1 MINEFEEDNMKVTD
15 KKILT
20 PAIAISVAVLSGTVY
35 YGVQLNQKNNG
46 NTTYAEVQNS
56 VNTMTPEN
64 APDDYVVKIPS
75 DNLRNRIKEVLGNAN
90 MPDSDLTFGKLK
102 TITTLTDRNIALVE
116 GVIFSVDLVYPG
128 DGNLD
133 GLQFLTNLEG
143 LGLTGG
149 NYKDISPLE
158 NLTKLKSLFIVRNS
172 NLTDISKLAK
182 LTNLENLQIFRN
194 SIKDISSL
202 RNMSKLKYFVA
213 DVNKIEDISALENK
227 PDLKIVA
234 LEDNKIKDFSPLKN
248 APLTNF
254 HNQFSFAKN
263 TFNNQRPEVTVHSK
277 VFENPLKAIDGTVIP
292 ISENAVVKNVDKTG
306 NPDQNGGYIKLET
319 TATTLETTVGFS
331 QRVTGIVNAT
341 NNGQEI
347 YDFQLKISYTNDD
360 TAPVFNT
367 QTPSKITARKGA
379 DISAKISEV
388 TATDVESGLK
398 SLTNNAADINLNI
411 ANPAKG
417 SYTLRYT
424 ATNNNNISATIDR
437 EIEIVDADALNNE
450 INKRNNKDL
459 VLYSAESIAKYKEIL
474 KEAKDIFNNPNA
486 TQDQIDQATEK
497 VKNSESV
504 LRPDK
509 SDLKD
514 AIGAVN
520 TLEEW
525 LKNLPEVVKVKEEA
539 QKVFNNPDAT
549 LEEVQKAEAKLAE
562 EIEKAEKNEE
572 TRQQSAENAT
582 ENAMKIKTPESIK
595 NAQKLLDEVKDGKVK
610 EIFQKEL
617 DKIKK
622 DLNDKKDELQ
632 KLIEKAKSVN
642 LDGKTKDSSDKLRAE
657 ILKSEKVLNGA
668 NSSQSALEKAVDDL
682 NKALN
687 GVKTDK
693 KPVVDAIAKHDT
705 KPDWIK
711 KDKDVVKLLEKANE
725 TVAKQDPTVEEV
737 RKSAKDLLDAIEKL
751 EKTNKEAV
759 DESENLLKEA
769 EKEIKANN
777 SKPDELPVIDIDE
790 IEKSIDKILDPVKK
804 EELKENL
811 EQLKI
816 KIQNKKESID
826 KRKLEEA
833 ERIAREKLEKAR
845 MLKHPDTGAL
855 RIKQQNQNNSVIGM
869 IILGLFSILG
879 TITAVV
885 VRKK

>member
-1 MINEFEEDNMKVTD
+1 MINQFEEDNMKVTD

-35 YGVQLNQKNNG
+35 YGVQLGQKNNS
-46 NTTYAEVQNS
+46 NITYAEVQNS

-75 DNLRNRIKEVLGNAN
+75 DNLRRRIKEVLGNVN
-90 MPDSDLTFGKLK
+90 MPDSELTFGKLK
-102 TITTLTDRNIALVE
+102 TISTLTNPNPLLIE
-116 GVIFSVDLVYPG
+116 GVIFVADLFDPG
-128 DGNLD
+128 NNLD
-133 GLQFLTNLEG
+133 GLQFLTNIES

-149 NYKDISPLE
+149 SYKDISPLE

-172 NLTDISKLAK
+172 NLTDISKLSK

-194 SIKDISSL
+194 SIKDISAV
-202 RNMSKLKYFVA
+202 RNMPRLKYFVA
-213 DVNKIEDISALENK
+213 DVNKIENISALEKK
-227 PDLKIVA
+227 PDLKVVT

-263 TFNNQRPEVTVHSK
+263 TFNNQRPEITVHSK
-277 VFENPLKAIDGTVIP
+277 VFENPLKAIDGTTIP
-292 ISENAVVKNVDKTG
+292 ISENAVVKNVDKAG
-306 NPDQNGGYIKLET
+306 NPDRNGGYIKLET
-319 TATTLETTVGFS
+319 TATTLETTVGFD
-331 QRVTGIVNAT
+331 QRVTGIINAI
-341 NNGQEI
+341 NNSGQEV
-347 YDFQLKISYTNDD
+347 YNFQLKISYTNDD
-360 TAPVFNT
+360 TAPIFNT

-379 DISAKISEV
+379 DISAKIAEV
-388 TATDVESGLK
+388 TATDAESGLK

-411 ANPAKG
+411 ANTAKG

-437 EIEIVDADALNNE
+437 EIEIVDADTLNNE

-474 KEAKDIFNNPNA
+474 KEAKDIFNNPDA
-486 TQDQIDQATEK
+486 TQDQVNQATEK
-497 VKNSESV
+497 IKNSESV

-514 AIGAVN
+514 AIGAVD
-520 TLEEW
+520 TLEDW
-525 LKNLPEVVKVKEEA
+525 LKNIPEVVKAKEEA
-539 QKVFNNPDAT
+539 QETKLT
-549 LEEVQKAEAKLAE
+549 EEN
-562 EIEKAEKNEE
+562 EKAEKNEE

-582 ENAMKIKTPESIK
+582 ENAMKLKTPESIK

-610 EIFQKEL
+610 ETFQKEL

-632 KLIEKAKSVN
+632 KLIEKAKSTN
-642 LDGKTKDSSDKLRAE
+642 LDGKTKDSSDKLKDE

-668 NSSQSALEKAVDDL
+668 NSSQSELEKSVDDL
-682 NKALN
+682 NKVLN

-725 TVAKQDPTVEEV
+725 TVAKQDPSVEEV

-790 IEKSIDKILDPVKK
+790 IEKSIENVLDPVKK
-804 EELKENL
+804 EELKEKL

-816 KIQNKKESID
+816 KIQKKKESID

-885 VRKK
+885 V

>member
-1 MINEFEEDNMKVTD
+1 MRVTD

-35 YGVQLNQKNNG
+35 YGVQLNQKNKN

-64 APDDYVVKIPS
+64 APDDYIVKIP
-75 DNLRNRIKEVLGNAN
+75 DNNIRDAIKSALKNSG
-90 MPDSDLTFGKLK
+90 MPDSELTFGKLK
-102 TITTLTDRNIALVE
+102 TITKLGDVVYNR
-116 GVIFSVDLVYPG
+116 VDG
-128 DGNLD
+128 DDYDVSSIYNVSNLD
-133 GLQFLTNLEG
+133 GLQFLTNLKY
-143 LGLTGG
+143 LYLFGG
-149 NYKDISPLE
+149 
-158 NLTKLKSLFIVRNS
+158 TF
-172 NLTDISKLAK
+172 A
-182 LTNLENLQIFRN
+182 
-194 SIKDISSL
+194 
-202 RNMSKLKYFVA
+202 
-213 DVNKIEDISALENK
+213 DISALENLTNLTNLRMVRNQNITDISK
-227 PDLKIVA
+227 LSKLVNLKYLEIARNSISDISVLKNMTKMKYLIMDINQIEDISPIANMPNLKIA
-234 LEDNKIKDFSPLKN
+234 YFSENKIKDFSPLKN
-248 APLTNF
+248 ASLQNYTNDF
-254 HNQFSFAKN
+254 NWARN
-263 TFNNQRPEVTVHSK
+263 TLEDQKPEFLVRSK
-277 VFENPLKAIDGTVIP
+277 IFKNPLKSIDGVVIP
-292 ISENAVVKNVDKTG
+292 VMETSEIKNVDQNG
-306 NPDQNGGYIKLET
+306 NPNQNGGYLKLET
-319 TATTLETTVGFS
+319 SADTLIATAGFS
-331 QRVTGIVNAT
+331 KEVTTIISGRSETRGV
-341 NNGQEI
+341 
-347 YDFQLKISYTNDD
+347 LKINYINDD
-360 TAPVFNT
+360 TAPIFNI

-379 DISAKISEV
+379 DISAKIAEV
-388 TATDVESGLK
+388 TATDAESGLK

-417 SYTLRYT
+417 NYTLRYT
-424 ATNNNNISATIDR
+424 ATNNNNISATLDR
-437 EIEIVDADALNNE
+437 EIVIVDADALNDE
-450 INKRNNKDL
+450 INKRSNKDL
-459 VLYSAESIAKYKEIL
+459 AFSSAESIAKYKEII
-474 KEAKDIFNNPNA
+474 KEAKDIFNNPDA

-497 VKNSESV
+497 IKNSESV

-514 AIGAVN
+514 AISAVD
-520 TLEEW
+520 TLEDW
-525 LKNLPEVVKVKEEA
+525 LKNLPEIITAKEEA

-562 EIEKAEKNEE
+562 EIEKAKNNED

-582 ENAMKIKTPESIK
+582 ENAMRLKTPESIK
-595 NAQKLLDEVKDGKVK
+595 NAQTLLNEVKDGKVK
-610 EIFQKEL
+610 ETFQKEL

-622 DLNDKKDELQ
+622 DLNNKKDELQ
-632 KLIEKAKSVN
+632 KLIEKAKSAN
-642 LDGKTKDSSDKLRAE
+642 LDGKTKDSSDKLKAE

-668 NSSQSALEKAVDDL
+668 NSSQSELEKAVDNL
-682 NKALN
+682 TKALN

-693 KPVVDAIAKHDT
+693 KPAVDAIAKHDT

-711 KDKDVVKLLEKANE
+711 KDKDVVKLFEKANG
-725 TVAKQDPTVEEV
+725 TVAKQDPSVDEV
-737 RKSAKDLLDAIEKL
+737 RKSAKDLLDAIDKL

-769 EKEIKANN
+769 EKEIKANS

-790 IEKSIDKILDPVKK
+790 IEKSIEKVLDPTKK
-804 EELKENL
+804 EELKKNL

-816 KIQNKKESID
+816 QIQKKKESID

>member
-1 MINEFEEDNMKVTD
+1 MKVTD

-20 PAIAISVAVLSGTVY
+20 PAIAISVVVLSGTVY
-35 YGVQLNQKNNG
+35 YGVQLNQKNNS

-56 VNTMTPEN
+56 ANTMTPEN

-75 DNLRNRIKEVLGNAN
+75 DNLRRRIKEVLGNVN
-90 MPDSDLTFGKLK
+90 MPDSELTFGKLK
-102 TITTLTDRNIALVE
+102 TITTLTDTNPTLVD
-116 GVIFSVDLVYPG
+116 GVIFLAYLFNPG
-128 DGNLD
+128 DNLD
-133 GLQFLTNLEG
+133 GLQFLTNVES
-143 LGLTGG
+143 LGFSWGG
-149 NYKDISPLE
+149 YKDISPLE

-172 NLTDISKLAK
+172 NLTDISKLSK

-194 SIKDISSL
+194 SIKDISAI
-202 RNMSKLKYFVA
+202 RNMSRLKYFVA

-227 PDLKIVA
+227 PDLKIVV
-234 LEDNKIKDFSPLKN
+234 LEDNKIKNFSPLKN
-248 APLTNF
+248 ASLTDF
-254 HNQFSFAKN
+254 HNQFTYARN
-263 TFNNQRPEVTVHSK
+263 TFNNQTPEITVHSK
-277 VFENPLKAIDGTVIP
+277 IFENPLKAIDGTTIP
-292 ISENAVVKNVDKTG
+292 ISENTVVKNVDKAG

-331 QRVTGIVNAT
+331 QRVTGIINAA
-341 NNGQEI
+341 NDNQEI
-347 YDFQLKISYTNDD
+347 YNFQLKISYANDD
-360 TAPVFNT
+360 TAPIFNT
-367 QTPSKITARKGA
+367 QTPSKITARKGV
-379 DISAKISEV
+379 DISAKIAEV
-388 TATDVESGLK
+388 TATDAESGLK

-411 ANPAKG
+411 TNPAKG

-424 ATNNNNISATIDR
+424 ATNNNNISATLDR

-450 INKRNNKDL
+450 INKRRNEDL
-459 VLYSAESIAKYKEIL
+459 ALYTAESIAKYKEII
-474 KEAKDIFNNPNA
+474 KEVKDIFNNPDS
-486 TQDQIDQATEK
+486 TQDQVDQATEK
-497 VKNSESV
+497 IKNSESV

-514 AIGAVN
+514 AIGAVD
-520 TLEEW
+520 TLEDW
-525 LKNLPEVVKVKEEA
+525 LKNIPEVVKAKEEA

-582 ENAMKIKTPESIK
+582 ENAMKLKTPESIK
-595 NAQKLLDEVKDGKVK
+595 NAQTLLDEVKDGKVK

-617 DKIKK
+617 YKIKK

-632 KLIEKAKSVN
+632 KLIEKAKSIN
-642 LDGKTKDSSDKLRAE
+642 LDGKTKDSLDKLKDE

-682 NKALN
+682 NKALK
-687 GVKTDK
+687 GVKTEK

-711 KDKDVVKLLEKANE
+711 KDKDVVKLFEKANE
-725 TVAKQDPTVEEV
+725 VIAKKDPSVEEV

-790 IEKSIDKILDPVKK
+790 IEKSIENVLDPVKK
-804 EELKENL
+804 EELKEKL

-816 KIQNKKESID
+816 KIQKKKESID

>member
-1 MINEFEEDNMKVTD
+1 MKVTD

-35 YGVQLNQKNNG
+35 YGVQLNQKNNS

-56 VNTMTPEN
+56 ANTMTPEN
-64 APDDYVVKIPS
+64 APNDYVVKIPS
-75 DNLRNRIKEVLGNAN
+75 DNLRRRIKEVLGNVN
-90 MPDSDLTFGKLK
+90 MPDSELTFGKLK
-102 TITTLTDRNIALVE
+102 TITTLTNPNPTLID
-116 GVIFSVDLVYPG
+116 GVIFADNFFDPG
-128 DGNLD
+128 DNLD
-133 GLQFLTNLEG
+133 GLQFLTNIEN
-143 LGLTGG
+143 LGLSWGG
-149 NYKDISPLE
+149 YKDLSPIE

-172 NLTDISKLAK
+172 NLTDISKLSK

-194 SIKDISSL
+194 SIKDISVA
-202 RNMSKLKYFVA
+202 RNMPRLKYFVA

-227 PDLKIVA
+227 PDLKIVV
-234 LEDNKIKDFSPLKN
+234 LEGNKIKNFSPLKN
-248 APLTNF
+248 APLTDF
-254 HNQFSFAKN
+254 HNQFTYARN
-263 TFNNQRPEVTVHSK
+263 TFNDQVPEITVHSK
-277 VFENPLKAIDGTVIP
+277 IFKNPLKAIDGTTIP
-292 ISENAVVKNVDKTG
+292 ISENAVVKNVDKAG

-319 TATTLETTVGFS
+319 TAATLETTVGFN
-331 QRVTGIVNAT
+331 QRVTGIINAA
-341 NNGQEI
+341 NDNQEI
-347 YDFQLKISYTNDD
+347 YNFQLKISYANDD
-360 TAPVFNT
+360 TAPIFNT

-379 DISAKISEV
+379 DISAKIAEV
-388 TATDVESGLK
+388 TATDAESGLK

-437 EIEIVDADALNNE
+437 EIVIVDADALNDE
-450 INKRNNKDL
+450 INKRSNKDL
-459 VLYSAESIAKYKEIL
+459 TLYSAESIAKYKEIL

-486 TQDQIDQATEK
+486 TQDQVDQATEK
-497 VKNSESV
+497 IKNSESV

-514 AIGAVN
+514 AIGAVD
-520 TLEEW
+520 TLEDW
-525 LKNLPEVVKVKEEA
+525 LKNIPEVVKAKEEA

-562 EIEKAEKNEE
+562 ETEKAEKNEE

-582 ENAMKIKTPESIK
+582 ENAMKLKTPESIK
-595 NAQKLLDEVKDGKVK
+595 KAQKLLDEVKDGKVK
-610 EIFQKEL
+610 ETFQKEL
-617 DKIKK
+617 NKIKK

-632 KLIEKAKSVN
+632 KLIEKAKSTN
-642 LDGKTKDSSDKLRAE
+642 LDGKTKDSSDKLKDE

-668 NSSQSALEKAVDDL
+668 NSSQSELEKSVDDL
-682 NKALN
+682 NKVLN

-725 TVAKQDPTVEEV
+725 TVAKQDPSVEEV

-790 IEKSIDKILDPVKK
+790 IEKSIENVLDPVKK
-804 EELKENL
+804 EELKEKL

-816 KIQNKKESID
+816 KIQKKKESID

>member
-1 MINEFEEDNMKVTD
+1 MINQFEEDNMKVTD

-35 YGVQLNQKNNG
+35 YGVQLGQKNNS
-46 NTTYAEVQNS
+46 NITYAEVQNS

-75 DNLRNRIKEVLGNAN
+75 DNLRRRIKEVLGNVN

-102 TITTLTDRNIALVE
+102 TISTLTNPNPLLIE
-116 GVIFSVDLVYPG
+116 GVIFVADLFDPG
-128 DGNLD
+128 DNLD
-133 GLQFLTNLEG
+133 GLQFLTNLES

-149 NYKDISPLE
+149 SYKDISPLE

-172 NLTDISKLAK
+172 NLTDISKLSK

-194 SIKDISSL
+194 SIKDISAL

-213 DVNKIEDISALENK
+213 DYNNNIDDISALENK
-227 PDLKIVA
+227 PNLKIVA
-234 LEDNKIKDFSPLKN
+234 LEGNKIKDFSPLKN

-254 HNQFSFAKN
+254 HNQFGFAKN
-263 TFNNQRPEVTVHSK
+263 TFNSQRPEVTVHSK
-277 VFENPLKAIDGTVIP
+277 VFENPLKAIDGTAIP
-292 ISENAVVKNVDKTG
+292 ISENAVVKNVDKAG

-319 TATTLETTVGFS
+319 TEATLQTAVGFS
-331 QRVTGIVNAT
+331 QRVTGIINAT
-341 NNGQEI
+341 NDNQEI
-347 YDFQLKISYTNDD
+347 YDVRLKINYTNDD

-367 QTPSKITARKGA
+367 QTPSKITARKGV
-379 DISAKISEV
+379 DISAKIAEV
-388 TATDVESGLK
+388 TATDAESGLK
-398 SLTNNAADINLNI
+398 SLVNNAVDINLNI
-411 ANPAKG
+411 TNPAKG

-450 INKRNNKDL
+450 INKRSNKDL
-459 VLYSAESIAKYKEIL
+459 TLYSAESIAKYKEIL

-486 TQDQIDQATEK
+486 TQDQVDQATEK
-497 VKNSESV
+497 VKNAESV

-509 SDLKD
+509 SNLKD
-514 AIGAVN
+514 AISAVD
-520 TLEEW
+520 TLKDW
-525 LKNLPEVVKVKEEA
+525 LKNIPEVVKAKEEA
-539 QKVFNNPDAT
+539 QKVFDNPDAT

-582 ENAMKIKTPESIK
+582 ENAMKLKTPESIK

-610 EIFQKEL
+610 ETFQKEL

-642 LDGKTKDSSDKLRAE
+642 LDGKTKDSSDKLKAE

-668 NSSQSALEKAVDDL
+668 NSSQSELEKAVDDL

-711 KDKDVVKLLEKANE
+711 KDKDVVKLLDKANE
-725 TVAKQDPTVEEV
+725 TVAKQDPSVEEV
-737 RKSAKDLLDAIEKL
+737 RKSAKDLLDVIEKL

-790 IEKSIDKILDPVKK
+790 IEKSIENVLDPVKK
-804 EELKENL
+804 EELKEKL

-816 KIQNKKESID
+816 KIQKKKESID

>member
-1 MINEFEEDNMKVTD
+1 MINQFEEDNMKVTD

-35 YGVQLNQKNNG
+35 YGVQLGQKNNS

-75 DNLRNRIKEVLGNAN
+75 DNLRRRIKEVLGNAN
-90 MPDSDLTFGKLK
+90 MSDSDLTFGKLK
-102 TITTLTDRNIALVE
+102 TISTLTNPNPLLIE
-116 GVIFSVDLVYPG
+116 GVIFVADLFDPG
-128 DGNLD
+128 DNLD
-133 GLQFLTNLEG
+133 GLQFLTNIES

-149 NYKDISPLE
+149 SYKDISPLE

-172 NLTDISKLAK
+172 NLTDISKLSK

-194 SIKDISSL
+194 SIKDISAV
-202 RNMSKLKYFVA
+202 RNMPRLKYFVA
-213 DVNKIEDISALENK
+213 DVNKIENISALENK
-227 PDLKIVA
+227 PDLKVVT

-263 TFNNQRPEVTVHSK
+263 TFNNQRPEITVHSK
-277 VFENPLKAIDGTVIP
+277 VFENPLKAIDGTTIP
-292 ISENAVVKNVDKTG
+292 ISENAVVKNVDKSG
-306 NPDQNGGYIKLET
+306 NPDRNGGYIKLET
-319 TATTLETTVGFS
+319 TATTLETTVGFN
-331 QRVTGIVNAT
+331 QRVTGIINAA
-341 NNGQEI
+341 NDNQEI
-347 YDFQLKISYTNDD
+347 YNFQLKISYANDD
-360 TAPVFNT
+360 TAPIFNT

-379 DISAKISEV
+379 DISAKIAEV
-388 TATDVESGLK
+388 TATDAESGLK

-417 SYTLRYT
+417 GYTLRYT

-437 EIEIVDADALNNE
+437 EIVIVDADTLNNE
-450 INKRNNKDL
+450 INKRSNKDL
-459 VLYSAESIAKYKEIL
+459 ALYTAESIAKYKGIV
-474 KEAKDIFNNPNA
+474 KEVKDIFNNPDA
-486 TQDQIDQATEK
+486 TQDQVNQATEK
-497 VKNSESV
+497 IKNSESV

-514 AIGAVN
+514 AIGAVD
-520 TLEEW
+520 TLEDW
-525 LKNLPEVVKVKEEA
+525 LKNIPEVVKAKEEA

-549 LEEVQKAEAKLAE
+549 LEEVQKAETKLTE

-582 ENAMKIKTPESIK
+582 ENAMKLKTPESIK

-610 EIFQKEL
+610 ETFQKEL

-632 KLIEKAKSVN
+632 KLIEKAKSTN
-642 LDGKTKDSSDKLRAE
+642 LDGKTKDSSDKLKDE

-668 NSSQSALEKAVDDL
+668 NSSQSELEKSVDDL
-682 NKALN
+682 NKVLN

-725 TVAKQDPTVEEV
+725 TVAKQDPSVEEV

-790 IEKSIDKILDPVKK
+790 IEKSIENVLDPVKK
-804 EELKENL
+804 EELKEKL

-816 KIQNKKESID
+816 KIQKKKESID

>member
-1 MINEFEEDNMKVTD
+1 MRVID

-35 YGVQLNQKNNG
+35 YGVQLNQKNNS

-56 VNTMTPEN
+56 VNTMTPED

-75 DNLRNRIKEVLGNAN
+75 NNLRRRIKEVLGNAN
-90 MPDSDLTFGKLK
+90 MLDSDLTFGKLK
-102 TITTLTDRNIALVE
+102 TISTLTNPNPLLIE
-116 GVIFSVDLVYPG
+116 GTIFVADLFDPG
-128 DGNLD
+128 NNLD
-133 GLQFLTNLEG
+133 GLQFLTNVES
-143 LGLTGG
+143 LGFSWGG
-149 NYKDISPLE
+149 YKDISPLE

-172 NLTDISKLAK
+172 NLTDISKLSK

-194 SIKDISSL
+194 SIKDISAI
-202 RNMSKLKYFVA
+202 RNMSRLKYFIA
-213 DVNKIEDISALENK
+213 DYNNNIDDISALENK
-227 PDLKIVA
+227 PNLKIVA
-234 LEDNKIKDFSPLKN
+234 LEGNKIKDFSPLKN
-248 APLTNF
+248 TPLTNF

-263 TFNNQRPEVTVHSK
+263 TFNNQRPEATVHSK
-277 VFENPLKAIDGTVIP
+277 VFENPLKAIDGTAIP
-292 ISENAVVKNVDKTG
+292 ISENAVVKNVDKAG

-331 QRVTGIVNAT
+331 QRVTGIINAVND
-341 NNGQEI
+341 NQEI
-347 YDFQLKISYTNDD
+347 YNFQLKISYTNDD

-367 QTPSKITARKGA
+367 QTPSKITARKGV
-379 DISAKISEV
+379 DISAKIAEV
-388 TATDVESGLK
+388 TATDAESGLK

-411 ANPAKG
+411 TNPAKG

-424 ATNNNNISATIDR
+424 ATNNNNISATLDR

-450 INKRNNKDL
+450 INKRSNKDL
-459 VLYSAESIAKYKEIL
+459 ALYTAESIAKYKEII
-474 KEAKDIFNNPNA
+474 KEVKDIFNNPDS
-486 TQDQIDQATEK
+486 TQDQVNQATEK
-497 VKNSESV
+497 IKNSESV

-514 AIGAVN
+514 AIGAVD
-520 TLEEW
+520 TLEDW
-525 LKNLPEVVKVKEEA
+525 LKNLPEVITAKEEA

-582 ENAMKIKTPESIK
+582 ENAMKLKTPESIK

-632 KLIEKAKSVN
+632 KLIEKAKSAN
-642 LDGKTKDSSDKLRAE
+642 LDGKTKDSSDKLKAE

-668 NSSQSALEKAVDDL
+668 NSSQSELEKAVDDL

-711 KDKDVVKLLEKANE
+711 KDKDVVKLFEKVNE
-725 TVAKQDPTVEEV
+725 VIAKKDPSVEEV

-751 EKTNKEAV
+751 EKTNKEAS
-759 DESENLLKEA
+759 EEFENLLKEA

-790 IEKSIDKILDPVKK
+790 IEKSIENILDPVKK
-804 EELKENL
+804 KELKEKL

-816 KIQNKKESID
+816 KIQKKKESID

>member
-1 MINEFEEDNMKVTD
+1 MRVTD

-35 YGVQLNQKNNG
+35 YGVQLGQKNNS

-75 DNLRNRIKEVLGNAN
+75 NNLRRKIKEALGNVN

-102 TITTLTDRNIALVE
+102 TVTTLYYPNPALID
-116 GVIFSVDLVYPG
+116 GVVFYASFFDPG
-128 DGNLD
+128 DNLD
-133 GLQFLTNLEG
+133 GLQFLTNVESIG
-143 LGLTGG
+143 FSGG
-149 NYKDISPLE
+149 SYKDVSPLE
-158 NLTKLKSLFIVRNS
+158 NLTKLKSLFIVRNP
-172 NLTDISKLAK
+172 NLTDISKFSK

-194 SIKDISSL
+194 SIKDISAL
-202 RNMSKLKYFVA
+202 RNMSRLKYFVA
-213 DVNKIEDISALENK
+213 DHNNNIDDISALENK
-227 PDLKIVA
+227 PNLKIVV
-234 LEDNKIKDFSPLKN
+234 LEGNKIKDFSSLKN
-248 APLTNF
+248 APLTNLNNYF
-254 HNQFSFAKN
+254 NYAKN
-263 TFNNQRPEVTVHSK
+263 TFNNQRPEITVYSK
-277 VFENPLKAIDGTVIP
+277 IFENPLKAIDGTAIP
-292 ISENAVVKNVDKTG
+292 ISENAVVKNVDKAG

-331 QRVTGIVNAT
+331 QRVTGIINAVND
-341 NNGQEI
+341 NQEI
-347 YDFQLKISYTNDD
+347 YNFQLKISYTNDD
-360 TAPVFNT
+360 TAPIFNT
-367 QTPSKITARKGA
+367 QAPSRITARKGA
-379 DISAKISEV
+379 DISAKIAEV
-388 TATDVESGLK
+388 TATDAESGLK

-411 ANPAKG
+411 TNPAKG
-417 SYTLRYT
+417 NYTLRYT
-424 ATNNNNISATIDR
+424 ATNNNNISATLDR
-437 EIEIVDADALNNE
+437 EIVIVDADALNDE
-450 INKRNNKDL
+450 INKRSNKDL
-459 VLYSAESIAKYKEIL
+459 AFCSAESIAKYKEII
-474 KEAKDIFNNPNA
+474 KEAKDIFNNPDA

-497 VKNSESV
+497 IKNSESV

-514 AIGAVN
+514 AISAVD
-520 TLEEW
+520 TLEDW
-525 LKNLPEVVKVKEEA
+525 LKNLPEITTAKEEA

-562 EIEKAEKNEE
+562 EIEKAKNNED

-582 ENAMKIKTPESIK
+582 ENAMRLKTPESIK
-595 NAQKLLDEVKDGKVK
+595 NAQTLLNEVKDGKVK
-610 EIFQKEL
+610 ETFQKEL

-622 DLNDKKDELQ
+622 DLNNKKDELQ
-632 KLIEKAKSVN
+632 KLIEKAKSAN
-642 LDGKTKDSSDKLRAE
+642 LDGKTKDSSDKLKAE

-668 NSSQSALEKAVDDL
+668 NSSQSELEKAVDDL

-693 KPVVDAIAKHDT
+693 KPAVDAIAKHDT

-711 KDKDVVKLLEKANE
+711 KDKDVVKLFEKANG
-725 TVAKQDPTVEEV
+725 TVAKQDPSVDEV
-737 RKSAKDLLDAIEKL
+737 RKSAKDLLDAIDKL
-751 EKTNKEAV
+751 AKTNKEAV

-769 EKEIKANN
+769 EKEIKANS

-790 IEKSIDKILDPVKK
+790 IEKSIEKVLDPTKK
-804 EELKENL
+804 EELKKNL

-816 KIQNKKESID
+816 QIQKKKESID

>member
-1 MINEFEEDNMKVTD
+1 MRVTD

-35 YGVQLNQKNNG
+35 YGIQLSQKNKN

-75 DNLRNRIKEVLGNAN
+75 NNLRRKIKEALGNVN

-102 TITTLTDRNIALVE
+102 TVTTLYYPNPALID
-116 GVIFSVDLVYPG
+116 GVVFYASFFDPG
-128 DGNLD
+128 DNLD
-133 GLQFLTNLEG
+133 GLQFLTNVESIG
-143 LGLTGG
+143 FSGG
-149 NYKDISPLE
+149 SYKDVSPLE
-158 NLTKLKSLFIVRNS
+158 NLTKLKSLFIVRNP
-172 NLTDISKLAK
+172 NLTDISKFSK

-194 SIKDISSL
+194 SIKDISAL
-202 RNMSKLKYFVA
+202 RNMSRLKYFVA
-213 DVNKIEDISALENK
+213 DHNNNIDDISALENK
-227 PDLKIVA
+227 PNLKIVV
-234 LEDNKIKDFSPLKN
+234 LEGNKIKDFSPLKN
-248 APLTNF
+248 APLTNLNNYF
-254 HNQFSFAKN
+254 NYAKN
-263 TFNNQRPEVTVHSK
+263 TFNNQRPEITVHSK
-277 VFENPLKAIDGTVIP
+277 IFENPLKAIDGTVIP
-292 ISENAVVKNVDKTG
+292 ISENAVVKNVDKAG

-331 QRVTGIVNAT
+331 QRVTGIINAVNDH
-341 NNGQEI
+341 QEI
-347 YDFQLKISYTNDD
+347 YNLQLKISYTSDD
-360 TAPVFNT
+360 TAPIFNT
-367 QTPSKITARKGA
+367 QAPSRITARKGA
-379 DISAKISEV
+379 DISAKIAEV
-388 TATDVESGLK
+388 TATDAESGLK

-411 ANPAKG
+411 TNPAKG
-417 SYTLRYT
+417 NYTLRYT
-424 ATNNNNISATIDR
+424 ATNNNNISATLDR
-437 EIEIVDADALNNE
+437 EIVIVDADALNDE
-450 INKRNNKDL
+450 INKRSNKDL
-459 VLYSAESIAKYKEIL
+459 AFCSAESIAKYKEII
-474 KEAKDIFNNPNA
+474 KEAKDIFNNPDA

-497 VKNSESV
+497 IKNSESV

-514 AIGAVN
+514 AISAID
-520 TLEEW
+520 TLEDW
-525 LKNLPEVVKVKEEA
+525 LKNIPEIITAKEEA

-562 EIEKAEKNEE
+562 EIEKAKNNED

-582 ENAMKIKTPESIK
+582 ENAMRLKTPESIK
-595 NAQKLLDEVKDGKVK
+595 NAQTLLNEVKDGKVK
-610 EIFQKEL
+610 ETFQKEL

-632 KLIEKAKSVN
+632 KLIEKAKSAN
-642 LDGKTKDSSDKLRAE
+642 LDGKTKDSSDKLKAE

-668 NSSQSALEKAVDDL
+668 NSSQSELEKAVDDL

-693 KPVVDAIAKHDT
+693 KPAVDAIAKHDT

-711 KDKDVVKLLEKANE
+711 KDKDVVKLFEKANG
-725 TVAKQDPTVEEV
+725 TVAKQDPSVDEV
-737 RKSAKDLLDAIEKL
+737 RKSAKDLLDAIDKL

-790 IEKSIDKILDPVKK
+790 IEKSIEKVLDPTKK
-804 EELKENL
+804 EELKKKL

-816 KIQNKKESID
+816 QIQKKKESID
-826 KRKLEEA
+826 KQKLEEA

>member
-1 MINEFEEDNMKVTD
+1 MKVTD

-20 PAIAISVAVLSGTVY
+20 PAIAISVVVLSGTVY
-35 YGVQLNQKNNG
+35 YGVQLNQKNNS

-56 VNTMTPEN
+56 ANTMTPEN

-75 DNLRNRIKEVLGNAN
+75 DNLRRRIKEVLGNVN
-90 MPDSDLTFGKLK
+90 MPDSELTFGKLK
-102 TITTLTDRNIALVE
+102 TITTLTDTNPTLVD
-116 GVIFSVDLVYPG
+116 GVIFLAYLFNPG
-128 DGNLD
+128 DNLD
-133 GLQFLTNLEG
+133 GLQFLTNVES
-143 LGLTGG
+143 LGFSWGG
-149 NYKDISPLE
+149 YKDISPLE

-172 NLTDISKLAK
+172 NLTDISKLSK

-194 SIKDISSL
+194 SIKDISAI
-202 RNMSKLKYFVA
+202 RNMSRLKYFVA

-227 PDLKIVA
+227 PDLKIVV
-234 LEDNKIKDFSPLKN
+234 LEDNKIKNFSPLKN
-248 APLTNF
+248 ASLTDF
-254 HNQFSFAKN
+254 HNQFTYARN
-263 TFNNQRPEVTVHSK
+263 TFNNQTPEITVHSK
-277 VFENPLKAIDGTVIP
+277 IFENPLKAIDGTTIP
-292 ISENAVVKNVDKTG
+292 ISENTVVKNVDKAG

-331 QRVTGIVNAT
+331 QRVTGIINAA
-341 NNGQEI
+341 NDNQEI
-347 YDFQLKISYTNDD
+347 YNFQLKISYANDD
-360 TAPVFNT
+360 TAPIFNT
-367 QTPSKITARKGA
+367 QTPSKITARKGV
-379 DISAKISEV
+379 DISAKIAEV
-388 TATDVESGLK
+388 TATDAESGLK

-411 ANPAKG
+411 TNPAKG

-424 ATNNNNISATIDR
+424 ATNNNNISATLDR

-450 INKRNNKDL
+450 INKRRNKDL
-459 VLYSAESIAKYKEIL
+459 ALYTAESIAKYKEII
-474 KEAKDIFNNPNA
+474 KEVKDIFNNPDS
-486 TQDQIDQATEK
+486 TQDQVDQATEK
-497 VKNSESV
+497 IKNSESV

-514 AIGAVN
+514 AIGAVD
-520 TLEEW
+520 TLEDW
-525 LKNLPEVVKVKEEA
+525 LKNIPEVVKAKEEA

-582 ENAMKIKTPESIK
+582 ENAMKLKTPESIK
-595 NAQKLLDEVKDGKVK
+595 NAQTLLDEVKDGKVK

-617 DKIKK
+617 YKIKK

-632 KLIEKAKSVN
+632 KLIEKAKSIN
-642 LDGKTKDSSDKLRAE
+642 LDGKTKDSLDKLKDE

-682 NKALN
+682 NKALK
-687 GVKTDK
+687 GVKTEK

-711 KDKDVVKLLEKANE
+711 KDKDVVKLFEKANE
-725 TVAKQDPTVEEV
+725 VIAKKDPSVEEV
-737 RKSAKDLLDAIEKL
+737 RKSAKDLFDVIDKL

-790 IEKSIDKILDPVKK
+790 IEKSIEKVLNPTKK
-804 EELKENL
+804 EELKKNL

-816 KIQNKKESID
+816 QIQKKKESID

>member
-1 MINEFEEDNMKVTD
+1 MRVTD

-20 PAIAISVAVLSGTVY
+20 PAIAISVTVLSGTVY
-35 YGVQLNQKNNG
+35 YGVQLNQKNKN

-75 DNLRNRIKEVLGNAN
+75 NYLRNRIKEVLGNAN
-90 MPDSDLTFGKLK
+90 MPDSELTFGKLK
-102 TITTLTDRNIALVE
+102 TITILHANPLDLI
-116 GVIFSVDLVYPG
+116 SVNG
-128 DGNLD
+128 DVFYASQLGIGDSTSLD
-133 GLQFLTNLEG
+133 GLQFLINLES
-143 LGLTGG
+143 LGLTSGT
-149 NYKDISPLE
+149 YKDISPLE
-158 NLTKLKSLFIVRNS
+158 NLTKLKFLNISRNK

-194 SIKDISSL
+194 SIKDISVV
-202 RNMSKLKYFVA
+202 RNMPRLKYFIA
-213 DVNKIEDISALENK
+213 DYNDNIDDISALGNK
-227 PDLKIVA
+227 PDLKVVL
-234 LEDNKIKDFSPLKN
+234 LEGNKIKDFSPLKN
-248 APLTNF
+248 APLTNLHDYF
-254 HNQFSFAKN
+254 NFQYAKN
-263 TFNNQRPEVTVHSK
+263 AFNNQRPEITVHSK
-277 VFENPLKAIDGTVIP
+277 VFENPLKAIDGTTIP
-292 ISENAVVKNVDKTG
+292 ISENAVVKNVDKAG

-319 TATTLETTVGFS
+319 TEATLQTTVGFN
-331 QRVTGIVNAT
+331 QRVTGIINAA
-341 NNGQEI
+341 NDNQEI
-347 YDFQLKISYTNDD
+347 YNFQLKISYIGDD
-360 TAPVFNT
+360 TAPIFNT
-367 QTPSKITARKGA
+367 QTPSKITVRKST
-379 DISAKISEV
+379 DISAKIAEV
-388 TATDVESGLK
+388 TATDAESGLK
-398 SLTNNAADINLNI
+398 SLTNNTADINLNI
-411 ANPAKG
+411 TNPAKG

-424 ATNNNNISATIDR
+424 ATNNNNISATLDR

-450 INKRNNKDL
+450 INKRSNKDL
-459 VLYSAESIAKYKEIL
+459 ALYTAESIAKYKEII
-474 KEAKDIFNNPNA
+474 KEVKDIFNNPDS
-486 TQDQIDQATEK
+486 TQDQVNQATEK
-497 VKNSESV
+497 IKNSESV

-514 AIGAVN
+514 AIGAVD
-520 TLEEW
+520 TLEDW
-525 LKNLPEVVKVKEEA
+525 LKNIPEVVKAKEEA

-582 ENAMKIKTPESIK
+582 ENAMKLKTPESIK
-595 NAQKLLDEVKDGKVK
+595 NAQTLLDEVKDGKVK

-632 KLIEKAKSVN
+632 KLIEKAKSIN
-642 LDGKTKDSSDKLRAE
+642 LDGKTKDSLDKLKDE

-682 NKALN
+682 NKALK

-693 KPVVDAIAKHDT
+693 KPVADAITKHDT

-711 KDKDVVKLLEKANE
+711 KDKDVVKLFEKANE
-725 TVAKQDPTVEEV
+725 VIAKKDPSVEEV

-790 IEKSIDKILDPVKK
+790 IEKSIENVLDPVKK
-804 EELKENL
+804 EELKEKL

-816 KIQNKKESID
+816 NIQKKKESID

-833 ERIAREKLEKAR
+833 ERIAQEKLEKAR

-855 RIKQQNQNNSVIGM
+855 RIKQQNQNNNVIGM

>member
-1 MINEFEEDNMKVTD
+1 MKVTD

-20 PAIAISVAVLSGTVY
+20 PAIAISVVVLSGTVY
-35 YGVQLNQKNNG
+35 YGVQLNQKNNS

-56 VNTMTPEN
+56 ANTMTPEN

-75 DNLRNRIKEVLGNAN
+75 DNLRRRIKEVLGNVN
-90 MPDSDLTFGKLK
+90 MPDSELTFGKLK
-102 TITTLTDRNIALVE
+102 TITALTDTNPTLVD
-116 GVIFSVDLVYPG
+116 GVIFLAYLFNPG
-128 DGNLD
+128 DNLD
-133 GLQFLTNLEG
+133 GLQFLTNVES
-143 LGLTGG
+143 LGFSWGG
-149 NYKDISPLE
+149 YKDISPLE

-172 NLTDISKLAK
+172 NLTDISKLSK

-194 SIKDISSL
+194 SIKDISAI
-202 RNMSKLKYFVA
+202 RNMSRLKYFVA

-227 PDLKIVA
+227 PDLKIVV
-234 LEDNKIKDFSPLKN
+234 LEDNKIKNFSPLKN
-248 APLTNF
+248 ASLTDF
-254 HNQFSFAKN
+254 HNQFTYARN
-263 TFNNQRPEVTVHSK
+263 TFNNQTPEITVHSK
-277 VFENPLKAIDGTVIP
+277 IFENPLKAIDGTTIP
-292 ISENAVVKNVDKTG
+292 ISENTVVKNVDKAG

-331 QRVTGIVNAT
+331 QRVTGIINAA
-341 NNGQEI
+341 NDNQEI
-347 YDFQLKISYTNDD
+347 YNFQLKISYANDD
-360 TAPVFNT
+360 TAPIFNT
-367 QTPSKITARKGA
+367 QTPSKITARKGV
-379 DISAKISEV
+379 DISAKIAEV
-388 TATDVESGLK
+388 TATDAESGLK

-411 ANPAKG
+411 TNPAKG

-424 ATNNNNISATIDR
+424 ATNNNNISATLDR

-450 INKRNNKDL
+450 INKRRNKDL
-459 VLYSAESIAKYKEIL
+459 ALYTAESIAKYKEII
-474 KEAKDIFNNPNA
+474 KEVKDIFNNPDS
-486 TQDQIDQATEK
+486 TQDQVNQATEK
-497 VKNSESV
+497 IKNSESV

-514 AIGAVN
+514 AIGAVD
-520 TLEEW
+520 TLEDW
-525 LKNLPEVVKVKEEA
+525 LKNIPEVVKAKEEA

-549 LEEVQKAEAKLAE
+549 LEEVQKAEVKLAE

-582 ENAMKIKTPESIK
+582 ENAMKVKTPESIK
-595 NAQKLLDEVKDGKVK
+595 NAQTLLDEVKDGKVK

-617 DKIKK
+617 YKIKK

-632 KLIEKAKSVN
+632 KLIEKAKSIN
-642 LDGKTKDSSDKLRAE
+642 LDGKTKDSLDKLKDE

-682 NKALN
+682 NKALK
-687 GVKTDK
+687 GVKTEK

-711 KDKDVVKLLEKANE
+711 KDKDVVKLFEKANE
-725 TVAKQDPTVEEV
+725 VIAKKDPSVEEV

-790 IEKSIDKILDPVKK
+790 IEKSIENVLDPVKK
-804 EELKENL
+804 EELKEKL

-816 KIQNKKESID
+816 NIQKKKESID

-833 ERIAREKLEKAR
+833 ERIAQEKLEKAR

-855 RIKQQNQNNSVIGM
+855 RIKQQNQNNNIIGM

>member
-1 MINEFEEDNMKVTD
+1 MKVTD

-20 PAIAISVAVLSGTVY
+20 PAIAISVVVLSGTVY
-35 YGVQLNQKNNG
+35 YGVQLNQKNNS

-56 VNTMTPEN
+56 ANTMTPEN

-75 DNLRNRIKEVLGNAN
+75 DNLRRRIKEVLGNVN
-90 MPDSDLTFGKLK
+90 MPDSELTFGKLK
-102 TITTLTDRNIALVE
+102 TITTLTDTNPTLVD
-116 GVIFSVDLVYPG
+116 GVIFLAYLFNPG
-128 DGNLD
+128 DNLD
-133 GLQFLTNLEG
+133 GLQFLTNVES
-143 LGLTGG
+143 LGFSWGG
-149 NYKDISPLE
+149 YKDISPLE

-172 NLTDISKLAK
+172 NLTDISKLSK

-194 SIKDISSL
+194 SIKDISAI
-202 RNMSKLKYFVA
+202 RNMSRLKYFVA

-227 PDLKIVA
+227 PDLKIVV
-234 LEDNKIKDFSPLKN
+234 LEDNKIKNFSPLKN
-248 APLTNF
+248 ASLTDF
-254 HNQFSFAKN
+254 HNQFTYARN
-263 TFNNQRPEVTVHSK
+263 TFNNQTPEITVHSK
-277 VFENPLKAIDGTVIP
+277 IFENPLKAIDGTIIP
-292 ISENAVVKNVDKTG
+292 ISENTVVKNVDKAG

-331 QRVTGIVNAT
+331 QRVTGIINAA
-341 NNGQEI
+341 NDNQEI
-347 YDFQLKISYTNDD
+347 YNFQLKISYANDD
-360 TAPVFNT
+360 TAPIFNT
-367 QTPSKITARKGA
+367 QTPSKITARKGV
-379 DISAKISEV
+379 DISAKIAEV
-388 TATDVESGLK
+388 TATDAESGLK

-411 ANPAKG
+411 TNPAKG

-424 ATNNNNISATIDR
+424 ATNNNNISATLDR

-450 INKRNNKDL
+450 INKRRNKDL
-459 VLYSAESIAKYKEIL
+459 ALYTAESIAKYKEII
-474 KEAKDIFNNPNA
+474 KEVKDIFNNPDS
-486 TQDQIDQATEK
+486 TQDQVNQATEK
-497 VKNSESV
+497 IKNSESV

-514 AIGAVN
+514 AIGAVD
-520 TLEEW
+520 TLEDW
-525 LKNLPEVVKVKEEA
+525 LKNIPEVVKAKEEA

-549 LEEVQKAEAKLAE
+549 LEEVQKAEVKLAE

-582 ENAMKIKTPESIK
+582 ENAMKLKTPESIK
-595 NAQKLLDEVKDGKVK
+595 NAQTLLDEVKDGKVK

-632 KLIEKAKSVN
+632 KLIEKAKSIN
-642 LDGKTKDSSDKLRAE
+642 LDGKTKDSLDKLKDE

-682 NKALN
+682 NKALK
-687 GVKTDK
+687 GVKTEK

-711 KDKDVVKLLEKANE
+711 KDKDVVKLFEKANE
-725 TVAKQDPTVEEV
+725 VIAKKDPSVEEV

-790 IEKSIDKILDPVKK
+790 IEKSIENVLDPVKK
-804 EELKENL
+804 EELKEKL

-816 KIQNKKESID
+816 NIQKKKESID

-833 ERIAREKLEKAR
+833 ERIAQEKLEKAR

-855 RIKQQNQNNSVIGM
+855 RIKQQNQNNNIIGM

>member
-1 MINEFEEDNMKVTD
+1 MKVTD

-35 YGVQLNQKNNG
+35 YGVQLNQNNNS

-56 VNTMTPEN
+56 ANTMTPEN

-75 DNLRNRIKEVLGNAN
+75 DNLRRRIKEVLGNVN
-90 MPDSDLTFGKLK
+90 MPDSELTFGKLK
-102 TITTLTDRNIALVE
+102 TITTLTNPNPTLID
-116 GVIFSVDLVYPG
+116 GVIFADNFFDPG
-128 DGNLD
+128 DNLD
-133 GLQFLTNLEG
+133 GLQFLTNIEN
-143 LGLTGG
+143 LGLSWGG
-149 NYKDISPLE
+149 YKDLSPIE

-172 NLTDISKLAK
+172 NLTDISKLSK

-194 SIKDISSL
+194 SIKDISVA
-202 RNMSKLKYFVA
+202 RNMPRLKYFVA

-227 PDLKIVA
+227 PDLKIVV
-234 LEDNKIKDFSPLKN
+234 LEGNKIKNFSPLKN
-248 APLTNF
+248 APLTDF
-254 HNQFSFAKN
+254 HNQFTYARN
-263 TFNNQRPEVTVHSK
+263 TFNDQVPEITVHSK
-277 VFENPLKAIDGTVIP
+277 IFENPLKAIDGTTIP
-292 ISENAVVKNVDKTG
+292 ISENAVVKNVDKAG

-319 TATTLETTVGFS
+319 TAATLETTVGFN
-331 QRVTGIVNAT
+331 QRVTGIINAA
-341 NNGQEI
+341 NDNQEI
-347 YDFQLKISYTNDD
+347 YNFQLKISYANDD
-360 TAPVFNT
+360 TAPIFNT

-379 DISAKISEV
+379 DISAKIAEV
-388 TATDVESGLK
+388 TATDAESGLK
-398 SLTNNAADINLNI
+398 SLTNNAAGINLNI

-437 EIEIVDADALNNE
+437 EIVIVDADTLNNE
-450 INKRNNKDL
+450 INKRSNKDL
-459 VLYSAESIAKYKEIL
+459 ALYTAESIAKYKGIV
-474 KEAKDIFNNPNA
+474 KEVKDIFNNPDA
-486 TQDQIDQATEK
+486 TQDQVNQATEK
-497 VKNSESV
+497 IKNSESV

-514 AIGAVN
+514 AIGAVD
-520 TLEEW
+520 TLEDW
-525 LKNLPEVVKVKEEA
+525 LKNIPEVVKAKEEA

-549 LEEVQKAEAKLAE
+549 LEEVQKAETKLTE

-582 ENAMKIKTPESIK
+582 ENAMKLKTPESIK

-610 EIFQKEL
+610 ETFQKEL

-632 KLIEKAKSVN
+632 KLIEKAKSTN
-642 LDGKTKDSSDKLRAE
+642 LDGKTKDSSDKLKDE

-668 NSSQSALEKAVDDL
+668 NSSQSELEKSVDDL
-682 NKALN
+682 NMVLN

-725 TVAKQDPTVEEV
+725 TVAKQDPSVEEV

-790 IEKSIDKILDPVKK
+790 IEKSIENVLDPVKK
-804 EELKENL
+804 EELKEKL

-816 KIQNKKESID
+816 KIQKKKESID

>member
-1 MINEFEEDNMKVTD
+1 MKVTD

-35 YGVQLNQKNNG
+35 YGVQLGQKNNS

-75 DNLRNRIKEVLGNAN
+75 NNLRRKIKEALGNVN

-102 TITTLTDRNIALVE
+102 TVTTLYYPNPALID
-116 GVIFSVDLVYPG
+116 GVVFYASFFDPG
-128 DGNLD
+128 DNLD
-133 GLQFLTNLEG
+133 GLQFLTNVESIG
-143 LGLTGG
+143 FSGG
-149 NYKDISPLE
+149 SYKDVSPLE
-158 NLTKLKSLFIVRNS
+158 NLTKLKSLFIVRNP
-172 NLTDISKLAK
+172 NLTDISKFSK

-194 SIKDISSL
+194 SIKDISAVK
-202 RNMSKLKYFVA
+202 NMSRLKYFVA
-213 DVNKIEDISALENK
+213 DHNNNIDDISALENK
-227 PDLKIVA
+227 PNLKIVV
-234 LEDNKIKDFSPLKN
+234 LEGNKIKDFSSLKN
-248 APLTNF
+248 APLTNLNNYF
-254 HNQFSFAKN
+254 NYAKN
-263 TFNNQRPEVTVHSK
+263 TFNNQRPEITVYSK
-277 VFENPLKAIDGTVIP
+277 IFENPLKAIDGTVIP
-292 ISENAVVKNVDKTG
+292 ISENAVVKNVDKAG

-331 QRVTGIVNAT
+331 QRVTGIINAVND
-341 NNGQEI
+341 NQEI
-347 YDFQLKISYTNDD
+347 YNFQLKISYTNDD

-367 QTPSKITARKGA
+367 QTPSKITARKGV
-379 DISAKISEV
+379 DISAKITEV
-388 TATDVESGLK
+388 TATDAESGLK

-411 ANPAKG
+411 TNPAKG

-424 ATNNNNISATIDR
+424 ATNNNNISATLDR

-450 INKRNNKDL
+450 INKRSNKDL
-459 VLYSAESIAKYKEIL
+459 ALYTAESIAKYKEII
-474 KEAKDIFNNPNA
+474 KEVKDIFNNPDS
-486 TQDQIDQATEK
+486 TQDQVNQATEK
-497 VKNSESV
+497 IKNSESV

-514 AIGAVN
+514 AIGAVD
-520 TLEEW
+520 TLEDW
-525 LKNLPEVVKVKEEA
+525 LKNLPEVITAKEEA

-582 ENAMKIKTPESIK
+582 ENAMKLKTPESIK

-632 KLIEKAKSVN
+632 KLIEKAKSAN
-642 LDGKTKDSSDKLRAE
+642 LDGKTKDSSDKLKAE

-668 NSSQSALEKAVDDL
+668 NSSQSELEKAVDDL

-711 KDKDVVKLLEKANE
+711 KDKDVVKLFEKVNE
-725 TVAKQDPTVEEV
+725 VIAKKDPSVEEV

-751 EKTNKEAV
+751 EKTNKEAS
-759 DESENLLKEA
+759 EEFENLLKEA

-790 IEKSIDKILDPVKK
+790 IEKSIENILDPVKK
-804 EELKENL
+804 KELKEKL

-816 KIQNKKESID
+816 KIQKKKESID

-855 RIKQQNQNNSVIGM
+855 RIKQQNQNNNVIGM

>member
-1 MINEFEEDNMKVTD
+1 MRVTD

-35 YGVQLNQKNNG
+35 YGVQLNQKNNS

-64 APDDYVVKIPS
+64 APDDYIVKIP
-75 DNLRNRIKEVLGNAN
+75 DNNIRDAIKSALKNSG
-90 MPDSDLTFGKLK
+90 MPDSELTFGKLK
-102 TITTLTDRNIALVE
+102 TITKLGDVVYNR
-116 GVIFSVDLVYPG
+116 VDG
-128 DGNLD
+128 DDYDVSSIYNVSNLD
-133 GLQFLTNLEG
+133 GLQFLTNLKY
-143 LGLTGG
+143 LYLFGG
-149 NYKDISPLE
+149 
-158 NLTKLKSLFIVRNS
+158 TF
-172 NLTDISKLAK
+172 A
-182 LTNLENLQIFRN
+182 
-194 SIKDISSL
+194 
-202 RNMSKLKYFVA
+202 
-213 DVNKIEDISALENK
+213 DISALENLTNLTNLRMVRNQNITDISK
-227 PDLKIVA
+227 LSKLVNLKYLEIARNSISDISVLKNMTKMKYLIMDINQIEDISPIANMPNLKIA
-234 LEDNKIKDFSPLKN
+234 YFSENKIKDFSPLKN
-248 APLTNF
+248 APLQNYTNEF
-254 HNQFSFAKN
+254 NWARN
-263 TFNNQRPEVTVHSK
+263 TLEDQKPEFLVRSK
-277 VFENPLKAIDGTVIP
+277 IFKNPLKSIDGVVIP
-292 ISENAVVKNVDKTG
+292 VMETSEIKNVDQNG
-306 NPDQNGGYIKLET
+306 NPNQNGGYLKLET
-319 TATTLETTVGFS
+319 SADTLIATAGFS
-331 QRVTGIVNAT
+331 KEVTTIISGRSETRGV
-341 NNGQEI
+341 
-347 YDFQLKISYTNDD
+347 LKINYINDD
-360 TAPVFNT
+360 TAPIFNI

-379 DISAKISEV
+379 DISAKIAEV
-388 TATDVESGLK
+388 TATDAESGLK

-417 SYTLRYT
+417 NYTLRYT
-424 ATNNNNISATIDR
+424 ATNNNNISATLDR
-437 EIEIVDADALNNE
+437 EIVIVDADALNDE
-450 INKRNNKDL
+450 INKRSNKDL
-459 VLYSAESIAKYKEIL
+459 AFCSAESIAKYKEII
-474 KEAKDIFNNPNA
+474 KEAKDIFNNPDA

-497 VKNSESV
+497 IKNSESV

-514 AIGAVN
+514 AISAVD
-520 TLEEW
+520 TLEDW
-525 LKNLPEVVKVKEEA
+525 LKNLPEIITAKEEA

-562 EIEKAEKNEE
+562 EIEKAKNNED

-582 ENAMKIKTPESIK
+582 ENAMRLKTPESIK
-595 NAQKLLDEVKDGKVK
+595 NAQTLLNEVKDGKVK
-610 EIFQKEL
+610 ETFQKEL

-622 DLNDKKDELQ
+622 DLNNKKDELQ
-632 KLIEKAKSVN
+632 KLIEKAKSAN
-642 LDGKTKDSSDKLRAE
+642 LDGKTKDSSDKLKAE

-668 NSSQSALEKAVDDL
+668 NSSQSELEKAVDDL

-693 KPVVDAIAKHDT
+693 KPAVDAIAKHDT

-711 KDKDVVKLLEKANE
+711 KDKDVVKLFEKANG
-725 TVAKQDPTVEEV
+725 TVAKQDPSVDEV

-790 IEKSIDKILDPVKK
+790 IEKSIENVLDPTKK
-804 EELKENL
+804 EELKKKL

-816 KIQNKKESID
+816 QIQKKKESID

>member
-1 MINEFEEDNMKVTD
+1 MKVTD

-35 YGVQLNQKNNG
+35 YGVQLGQKNSSNI
-46 NTTYAEVQNS
+46 TYAEVQNS

-75 DNLRNRIKEVLGNAN
+75 DNLRRRIKEVLGNVN
-90 MPDSDLTFGKLK
+90 MPDSDLTFSKLK
-102 TITTLTDRNIALVE
+102 TITTLHNPNPTLVD
-116 GVIFSVDLVYPG
+116 GVIFDAYLFNPG
-128 DGNLD
+128 DNLD
-133 GLQFLTNLEG
+133 GLQFLTNVES

-149 NYKDISPLE
+149 SYKDISPLE

-172 NLTDISKLAK
+172 NLTDISKLSK

-194 SIKDISSL
+194 SIKDISVA
-202 RNMSKLKYFVA
+202 RNMPRLKYFVA

-227 PDLKIVA
+227 PDLKIVV
-234 LEDNKIKDFSPLKN
+234 LEGNKIKNFSPLKN
-248 APLTNF
+248 APLTDF
-254 HNQFSFAKN
+254 HNQFTYARN
-263 TFNNQRPEVTVHSK
+263 TFNDQVPEITVHSK
-277 VFENPLKAIDGTVIP
+277 IFENPLKAIDGTTIP
-292 ISENAVVKNVDKTG
+292 ISENAVVKNVDKAG

-319 TATTLETTVGFS
+319 TAATLETTVGFN
-331 QRVTGIVNAT
+331 QRVTGIINAA
-341 NNGQEI
+341 NDNQEI
-347 YDFQLKISYTNDD
+347 YNFQLKISYANDD
-360 TAPVFNT
+360 TAPIFNT

-379 DISAKISEV
+379 DISAKIAEV
-388 TATDVESGLK
+388 TATDAESGLK

-437 EIEIVDADALNNE
+437 EIVIVDADTLNNE
-450 INKRNNKDL
+450 INKRSNKDL
-459 VLYSAESIAKYKEIL
+459 ALYTAESIAKYKGIV
-474 KEAKDIFNNPNA
+474 KEVKDIFNNPDA
-486 TQDQIDQATEK
+486 TQDQVNQATEK
-497 VKNSESV
+497 IKNSESV

-514 AIGAVN
+514 AIGSVD
-520 TLEEW
+520 TLEDW
-525 LKNLPEVVKVKEEA
+525 LKNIPEVVKAKEEA

-549 LEEVQKAEAKLAE
+549 LEEVQKAETKLTE

-582 ENAMKIKTPESIK
+582 ENAMKLKTPESIK

-610 EIFQKEL
+610 ETFQKEL

-632 KLIEKAKSVN
+632 KLIEKAKSTN
-642 LDGKTKDSSDKLRAE
+642 LDGKTKDSSDKLKDE

-668 NSSQSALEKAVDDL
+668 NSSQSELEKSVDDL
-682 NKALN
+682 NKVLN

-725 TVAKQDPTVEEV
+725 TVAKQDPSVEEV

-790 IEKSIDKILDPVKK
+790 IEKSIENVLDPVKK
-804 EELKENL
+804 EELKEKL

-816 KIQNKKESID
+816 KIQKKKESID

>member
-1 MINEFEEDNMKVTD
+1 MRVTD

-35 YGVQLNQKNNG
+35 YGVQLSQKNKN

-75 DNLRNRIKEVLGNAN
+75 NNLRRKIKEALGNVN

-102 TITTLTDRNIALVE
+102 TVITLYYPNPALID
-116 GVIFSVDLVYPG
+116 GVVFYASFFDPG
-128 DGNLD
+128 DNLD
-133 GLQFLTNLEG
+133 GLQFLTNVESIG
-143 LGLTGG
+143 FSGG
-149 NYKDISPLE
+149 SYKDVSPLE
-158 NLTKLKSLFIVRNS
+158 NLTKLKSLFIVRNP
-172 NLTDISKLAK
+172 NLTDISKFSK

-194 SIKDISSL
+194 SIKDISAL
-202 RNMSKLKYFVA
+202 RNMSRLKYFVA
-213 DVNKIEDISALENK
+213 DHNNNIDDISALGNK
-227 PDLKIVA
+227 PNLKIVV
-234 LEDNKIKDFSPLKN
+234 LEGNKIKDFSSLKN
-248 APLTNF
+248 APLTNLNNYF
-254 HNQFSFAKN
+254 NYAKN
-263 TFNNQRPEVTVHSK
+263 TFNNQRPEITVHSK

-292 ISENAVVKNVDKTG
+292 ISENAVVKNVDKAG

-331 QRVTGIVNAT
+331 QRVTGIINAVND
-341 NNGQEI
+341 NQEI
-347 YDFQLKISYTNDD
+347 YNFQLKISYANDD
-360 TAPVFNT
+360 TAPIFNT
-367 QTPSKITARKGA
+367 QAPSRITARKGA
-379 DISAKISEV
+379 DISAKIAEV
-388 TATDVESGLK
+388 TATDAESGLK

-424 ATNNNNISATIDR
+424 ATNNNNISATLDR
-437 EIEIVDADALNNE
+437 EIVIVDADALNDE
-450 INKRNNKDL
+450 INKRSNKDL
-459 VLYSAESIAKYKEIL
+459 AFCSAESIAKYKEII
-474 KEAKDIFNNPNA
+474 KEAKDIFNNPDA

-497 VKNSESV
+497 IKNSESV

-514 AIGAVN
+514 AISAVD
-520 TLEEW
+520 TLEDW
-525 LKNLPEVVKVKEEA
+525 LKNLPEIITAKEEA

-562 EIEKAEKNEE
+562 EIEKAKNNED
-572 TRQQSAENAT
+572 TRQQSAENAI
-582 ENAMKIKTPESIK
+582 ENAMRLKTPESIK
-595 NAQKLLDEVKDGKVK
+595 NAQTLLNEVKDGKVK
-610 EIFQKEL
+610 ETFQKEL

-622 DLNDKKDELQ
+622 DLNNKKDELQ
-632 KLIEKAKSVN
+632 KLIEKAKSAN
-642 LDGKTKDSSDKLRAE
+642 LDGKTKDSSDKLKAE

-668 NSSQSALEKAVDDL
+668 NSSQSELEKAVDDL

-693 KPVVDAIAKHDT
+693 KPAVDAIAKHDT

-711 KDKDVVKLLEKANE
+711 KDKDVVKLFEKVNG
-725 TVAKQDPTVEEV
+725 TVAKQDPSVDEV
-737 RKSAKDLLDAIEKL
+737 RKSAKDLLDAIDKL

-790 IEKSIDKILDPVKK
+790 IEKSIEKVLDPTKK
-804 EELKENL
+804 EELKKKL

-816 KIQNKKESID
+816 QIQKKKESID

>member
-1 MINEFEEDNMKVTD
+1 MKVTD

-20 PAIAISVAVLSGTVY
+20 PAIAISVVVLSGTVY
-35 YGVQLNQKNNG
+35 YGVQLNQKNNS

-56 VNTMTPEN
+56 ANTMTPEN

-75 DNLRNRIKEVLGNAN
+75 DNLRRRIKEVLGNVN
-90 MPDSDLTFGKLK
+90 MPDSELTFGKLK
-102 TITTLTDRNIALVE
+102 TITTLTDTNPTLVD
-116 GVIFSVDLVYPG
+116 GVIFLAYLFNPG
-128 DGNLD
+128 DNLD
-133 GLQFLTNLEG
+133 GLQFLTNVES
-143 LGLTGG
+143 LGFSWGG
-149 NYKDISPLE
+149 YKDISPLE

-172 NLTDISKLAK
+172 NLTDISKLSK

-194 SIKDISSL
+194 SIKDISAI
-202 RNMSKLKYFVA
+202 RNMSRLKYFVA

-227 PDLKIVA
+227 PDLKIVV
-234 LEDNKIKDFSPLKN
+234 LEDNKIKNFSPLKN
-248 APLTNF
+248 ASLTDF
-254 HNQFSFAKN
+254 HNQFTYARN
-263 TFNNQRPEVTVHSK
+263 TFNNQTPEITVHSK
-277 VFENPLKAIDGTVIP
+277 IFENPLKAIDGTTIP
-292 ISENAVVKNVDKTG
+292 ISENTVVKNVDKAG

-331 QRVTGIVNAT
+331 QRVTGIINAA
-341 NNGQEI
+341 NDNQEI
-347 YDFQLKISYTNDD
+347 YNFQLKISYANDD
-360 TAPVFNT
+360 TAPIFNT
-367 QTPSKITARKGA
+367 QTPSKITARKGV
-379 DISAKISEV
+379 DISAKIAEV
-388 TATDVESGLK
+388 TATDAESGLK

-411 ANPAKG
+411 TNPAKG

-424 ATNNNNISATIDR
+424 ATNNNNISATLDR
-437 EIEIVDADALNNE
+437 EIKIVDADALNNE
-450 INKRNNKDL
+450 INKRRNKDL
-459 VLYSAESIAKYKEIL
+459 ALYTAESIAKYKEII
-474 KEAKDIFNNPNA
+474 KEVKDIFNNPDS
-486 TQDQIDQATEK
+486 TQDQVDQATEK
-497 VKNSESV
+497 IKNSESV

-514 AIGAVN
+514 AIGAVD
-520 TLEEW
+520 TLEDW
-525 LKNLPEVVKVKEEA
+525 LKNIPEVVKAKEEA

-582 ENAMKIKTPESIK
+582 ENAMKLKTPESIK
-595 NAQKLLDEVKDGKVK
+595 NAQTLLDEVKDGKVK

-617 DKIKK
+617 YKIKK

-632 KLIEKAKSVN
+632 KLIEKAKSIN
-642 LDGKTKDSSDKLRAE
+642 LDGKTKDSLDKLKDE

-682 NKALN
+682 NKALK
-687 GVKTDK
+687 GVKTEK

-711 KDKDVVKLLEKANE
+711 KDKDVVKLFEKANE
-725 TVAKQDPTVEEV
+725 VIAKKDPSVEEV

-790 IEKSIDKILDPVKK
+790 IEKSIENVLDPVKK
-804 EELKENL
+804 EELKEKL

-816 KIQNKKESID
+816 NIQKKKESID

-833 ERIAREKLEKAR
+833 ERIAQEKLEKAR

-855 RIKQQNQNNSVIGM
+855 RIKQQNQNNNIIGM

>member
-1 MINEFEEDNMKVTD
+1 MKVTD

-35 YGVQLNQKNNG
+35 YGVQLNQKNNS

-56 VNTMTPEN
+56 ANTMTPEN
-64 APDDYVVKIPS
+64 APNDYVVKIPS
-75 DNLRNRIKEVLGNAN
+75 DNLRRRIKEVLGNVN
-90 MPDSDLTFGKLK
+90 MPDSELTFGKLK
-102 TITTLTDRNIALVE
+102 TITTLTNPNPTLID
-116 GVIFSVDLVYPG
+116 GVIFADNFFDPG
-128 DGNLD
+128 DNLD
-133 GLQFLTNLEG
+133 GLQFLTNIEN
-143 LGLTGG
+143 LGLSWGG
-149 NYKDISPLE
+149 YKDLSPIE

-172 NLTDISKLAK
+172 NLTDISKLSK

-194 SIKDISSL
+194 SIKDISVA
-202 RNMSKLKYFVA
+202 RNMPRLKYFVA

-227 PDLKIVA
+227 PDLKIVV
-234 LEDNKIKDFSPLKN
+234 LEGNKIKNFSPLKN
-248 APLTNF
+248 APLTDF
-254 HNQFSFAKN
+254 HNQFTYARN
-263 TFNNQRPEVTVHSK
+263 TFNDQVPEITVHSK
-277 VFENPLKAIDGTVIP
+277 IFENPLKAIDGTTIP
-292 ISENAVVKNVDKTG
+292 ISENAVVKNVDKAG

-319 TATTLETTVGFS
+319 TAATLETTVGFN
-331 QRVTGIVNAT
+331 QRVTGIINAA
-341 NNGQEI
+341 NDNQEI
-347 YDFQLKISYTNDD
+347 YNFQLKISYANDD
-360 TAPVFNT
+360 TAPIFNT

-379 DISAKISEV
+379 DISAKIAEV
-388 TATDVESGLK
+388 TATDAESGLK

-437 EIEIVDADALNNE
+437 EIVIVDADTLNNE
-450 INKRNNKDL
+450 INKRSNKDL
-459 VLYSAESIAKYKEIL
+459 ALYTAESIAKYKGIV
-474 KEAKDIFNNPNA
+474 KEVKDIFNNPDA
-486 TQDQIDQATEK
+486 TQDQVNQATEK
-497 VKNSESV
+497 IKNSESV

-514 AIGAVN
+514 AIGAVD
-520 TLEEW
+520 TLEDW
-525 LKNLPEVVKVKEEA
+525 LKNIPEVVKAKEEA

-549 LEEVQKAEAKLAE
+549 LEEVQKAETKLTE

-582 ENAMKIKTPESIK
+582 ENAMKLKTPESIK

-610 EIFQKEL
+610 ETFQKEL

-632 KLIEKAKSVN
+632 KLIEKAKSTN
-642 LDGKTKDSSDKLRAE
+642 LDGKTKDSSDKLKDE

-668 NSSQSALEKAVDDL
+668 NSSQSELEKSVDDL
-682 NKALN
+682 NKVLN

-725 TVAKQDPTVEEV
+725 TVAKQDPSVEEV

-790 IEKSIDKILDPVKK
+790 IEKSIENVLDPVKK
-804 EELKENL
+804 EELKEKL

-816 KIQNKKESID
+816 KIQKKKESID